1 MVSSI
6 GRLVGRVPTPGGAGT
21 GHSTIPF
28 LSPMT
33 ETTALAPVVRPHG
46 T

>member
-1 MVSSI
+1 MFS
-6 GRLVGRVPTPGGAGT
+6 LVGRVPTLGSAGT

-28 LSPMT
+28 LPERT
-33 ETTALAPVVRPHG
+33 ETTALVPGVRSHG